1 MLCPKLGDVAWGRHY
16 AREELER
23 GGADLEL
30 NRTSTPAGGGVD
42 IAATV
47 LDELI
52 YLRKGAGVTPARLER
67 LDAVVRLLRGADER
81 GLKTRQVFPVLVE
94 RLRSAIESLSLLDGQ
109 PSDDAQLL
117 LDVFGLSPE
126 AGDETQLGPR
136 RDVAGAKLGIKRDA
150 VADREAT
157 ALLRL
162 RSQLLTGWYPLS
174 PLPLPTATPH
184 GGAVLIAVRN
194 RVVLQDWYL
203 VENVHQF
210 QLLATYDQAEYFEVN
225 STATEPIAVLGDEWR
240 LEEEA
245 LPRGRRLRFYASTP
259 MRRGQVY
266 TLAYRV
272 APERLGEGA
281 EVMVG
286 NWQAFHEP
294 TRAAVYEAEFRGA
307 RPTWVWWFSGLTHL
321 AVPGKLSRQT
331 LLTPDDAGRLGVRF
345 TDLGGGLCAGL
356 AWE

>member
-1 MLCPKLGDVAWGRHY
+1 MEP
-16 AREELER
+16 
-23 GGADLEL
+23 

-42 IAATV
+42 VAATV

-126 AGDETQLGPR
+126 AATETQLGPR

-174 PLPLPTATPH
+174 PVPLPMPVSH
-184 GGAVLIAVRN
+184 GGAVLIAVKN
-194 RVVLQDWYL
+194 RVVLKDWYL

-225 STATEPIAVLGDEWR
+225 STATEPIAVLSDGWR

-245 LPRGRRLRFYASTP
+245 LPGGRRLRFYSPAP
-259 MRRGQVY
+259 MRRGQVHS
-266 TLAYRV
+266 LAYRV

-345 TDLGGGLCAGL
+345 TDLGGGLWAGL